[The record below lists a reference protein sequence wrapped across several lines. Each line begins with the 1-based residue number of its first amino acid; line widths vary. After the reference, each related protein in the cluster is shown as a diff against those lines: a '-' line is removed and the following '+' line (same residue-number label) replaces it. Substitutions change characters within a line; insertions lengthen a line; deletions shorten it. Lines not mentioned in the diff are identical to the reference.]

1 MHLTFVNAREMSGA
15 KHERKREAERPSRK
29 DAGTSEI
36 NLKEVGQESVDWIL
50 LGSARVRGRSGL
62 FIFTEVLISP

>member
-1 MHLTFVNAREMSGA
+1 MHLTLINAYETLGA

-36 NLKEVGQESVDWIL
+36 NLKEVGYESVDCY
-50 LGSARVRGRSGL
+50 SSS
-62 FIFTEVLISP
+62 FI